1 MACKIIGCGGYLPKN
16 IVTNLDLESFV
27 DTTDEWIKSRTG
39 ILQRH
44 LAASDEYTSHLAYK
58 AAEHA
63 LQDANLLPTDIDLII
78 VCTTTPD
85 NSFPSTATKVQGYFA
100 LGNIPSFDL
109 QAVCSGFI
117 YGLQVADSLAASG
130 KYNTILL
137 ICAEKMSSLLDW
149 GDRNTCVL
157 FGDGAGAVVLQR
169 KSVDNNGFLF
179 ASPKIE
185 VNSGVIDSQIYSN
198 GSYGEL
204 LYTDGGV
211 SSNGQSGKIKM
222 KGPALFKNAVEKM
235 TDSMIEILAK
245 NNLTIADISYLIPHQ
260 ANLRIIQSIIDRLNV
275 DENKV
280 IKTIAKHANCSA
292 SSIPLALSEL
302 KSSGS
307 LNEGDIILFTAFG
320 AGLTW
325 GSALIRW

>member
-1 MACKIIGCGGYLPKN
+1 MTCKIIGCGGYLPKK
-16 IVTNLDLESFV
+16 IVSNLDLESFV

-44 LAASDEYTSHLAYK
+44 LAASDEYTSHLAFK

-100 LGNIPSFDL
+100 LKNTPSFDL

-117 YGLQVADSLAASG
+117 YGLQIADSLVASG

-149 GDRNTCVL
+149 SDRSTCVL

-169 KSVDNNGFLF
+169 KSASDNRSLVV
-179 ASPKIE
+179 SPGTE
-185 VNSGVIDSQIYSN
+185 MNSGIIDSQIYSD
-198 GSYGEL
+198 GSYGDL

-235 TDSMIEILAK
+235 TDSVIEILVK
-245 NNLTIADISYLIPHQ
+245 NNLTIDDISYFIPHQ
-260 ANLRIIQSIIDRLNV
+260 ANIRIIQSIVERLNIN
-275 DENKV
+275 ENKV

-302 KSSGS
+302 KSSEA

-325 GSALIRW
+325 GSALYTW

>member
-1 MACKIIGCGGYLPKN
+1 
-16 IVTNLDLESFV
+16 V
-27 DTTDEWIKSRTG
+27 
-39 ILQRH
+39 
-44 LAASDEYTSHLAYK
+44 
-58 AAEHA
+58 
-63 LQDANLLPTDIDLII
+63 
-78 VCTTTPD
+78 
-85 NSFPSTATKVQGYFA
+85 
-100 LGNIPSFDL
+100 
-109 QAVCSGFI
+109 
-117 YGLQVADSLAASG
+117 ASG

-149 GDRNTCVL
+149 SDRSTCVL

-169 KSVDNNGFLF
+169 KSASDNRSLVV
-179 ASPKIE
+179 SPGTE
-185 VNSGVIDSQIYSN
+185 MNSGIIDSQIYSD
-198 GSYGEL
+198 GSYGDL

-235 TDSMIEILAK
+235 TDSVIEILVK
-245 NNLTIADISYLIPHQ
+245 NNLTIDDISYFIPHQ
-260 ANLRIIQSIIDRLNV
+260 ANIRIIQSIVERLNIN
-275 DENKV
+275 ENKV

-302 KSSGS
+302 KSSEA

-325 GSALIRW
+325 GSALYTW